1 MRGAKQPFVSPPPPP
16 PPSPPQPLRDIETA
30 YSKVSRRDAQWMISP
45 LGHIYY
51 PNLGTVR
58 ARLCG
63 LHSPQIARPTAPV
76 FLRMQIERSRTIRQ
90 PSHLTPHHTTPHHT
104 VSSFSSLFRFP
115 RRIRYATAVGGLIT
129 IITAVTRAAA
139 RDGMHR
145 SDYFQEECEAV

>member
-16 PPSPPQPLRDIETA
+16 PPSPLQPLRDIETA

-76 FLRMQIERSRTIRQ
+76 FLRMQIERSRAIRQ
-90 PSHLTPHHTTPHHT
+90 PSHLTPHHHTTPYRGR
-104 VSSFSSLFRFP
+104 FLFFLP
-115 RRIRYATAVGGLIT
+115 LPLPAPNTIRDRGWRSNNNNNDCNARG
-129 IITAVTRAAA
+129 RA
-139 RDGMHR
+139 
-145 SDYFQEECEAV
+145 